1 MSAGDEAS
9 GLLAQARPRVRVVLA
24 GGARLGP
31 GKIDLLDAISRTGS
45 ISAAG
50 RELGMSYRRSWLLI
64 DAVNHM
70 FTQPVVTASVGGA
83 QGGGAEVTE
92 FGKALVAAYR
102 RIEARTHAAILEE
115 LAPFDMALA
124 APGAEGEQNMPAGE
138 D

>member
-31 GKIDLLDAISRTGS
+31 GKIDLLDAIARTGS

-124 APGAEGEQNMPAGE
+124 APGPEGDIPSE
-138 D
+138 